1 MATITEQESNIM
13 AEREEMLERA
23 DALISSLAD
32 RKANVM
38 ALLRG
43 EMAKISWDVIR
54 DDSLSVDSENK
65 ISSNGALINL
75 RNLTMPVMEQFCDD
89 LAAIRT
95 KVMMIVANLT
105 EDEDESMFSE
115 GYNAETSLAM
125 KFMTIIQVI
134 QTMGEWCGTVCDNW
148 IQYFQ
153 SRTMIREGIDVMRLI
168 KEKDFAE
175 KDELCQSIMLL
186 DCKMAKEMKSMM
198 NTTLFHYTTLEDI
211 VLDATGSVR
220 ETPQSPGYSC
230 LYI

>member
-134 QTMGEWCGTVCDNW
+134 QTMGEWCGTRPPLKTV
-148 IQYFQ
+148 ISESEF
-153 SRTMIREGIDVMRLI
+153 
-168 KEKDFAE
+168 
-175 KDELCQSIMLL
+175 ELMFFW
-186 DCKMAKEMKSMM
+186 
-198 NTTLFHYTTLEDI
+198 FH
-211 VLDATGSVR
+211 
-220 ETPQSPGYSC
+220 
-230 LYI
+230 